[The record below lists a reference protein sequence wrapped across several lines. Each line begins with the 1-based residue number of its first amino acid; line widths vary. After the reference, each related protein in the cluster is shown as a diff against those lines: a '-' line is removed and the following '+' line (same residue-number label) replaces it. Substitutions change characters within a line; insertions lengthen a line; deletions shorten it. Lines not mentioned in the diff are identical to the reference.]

1 MIYLAKKCYIKC
13 RMNSSLHSDISFL
26 KRRQKRIERNILT
39 TKKYNKKIEDKIQDT
54 WNWIHFDRKRPIDK
68 NLSFKDQREM
78 EKMILQM
85 EEDNKRA
92 QFNKTYIQ
100 MNQDFSCIREKIYG
114 ANKTL
119 AEHNITWGKS
129 AIYK

>member
-1 MIYLAKKCYIKC
+1 
-13 RMNSSLHSDISFL
+13 MNSSLHSDISFF
-26 KRRQKRIERNILT
+26 KRRQKRLESNILT
-39 TKKYNKKIEDKIQDT
+39 TKKYNKKLEDKIQDT

-68 NLSFKDQREM
+68 SLSFKDKREM

-85 EEDNKRA
+85 EEDNKRV
-92 QFNKTYIQ
+92 QFNKTYID
-100 MNQDFSCIREKIYG
+100 MDRDFKDIREKIYG

-119 AEHNITWGKS
+119 TEHNITWGKN